1 MRNKEFAAKMRSE
14 SVNWMDL
21 MVVSKKLWL
30 EIADRI
36 ESSPDPLA
44 VQQESR
50 KGKQA
55 VPSTAGEE
63 NSWFRRLFF
72 QRAAEVTG
80 HEK

>member
-1 MRNKEFAAKMRSE
+1 MRNKDFAANMRNE
-14 SVNWMDL
+14 ADKWMDL
-21 MVVSKKLWL
+21 MVVSKTLWL

-50 KGKQA
+50 KGRQ
-55 VPSTAGEE
+55 VVLSTAGEE

-72 QRAAEVTG
+72 
-80 HEK
+80 